1 VSARDEPIA
10 IDLHWMGRSNCI
22 AAWRVGE
29 VLVDCGPST
38 TVTRLLA
45 ELGDWRPRALLL
57 THVHFDHAGAAGAL
71 TRRWPDLEIWVHRRG
86 ARHLAA
92 PERLEA
98 SARRVFGP
106 EFDKRFGTLE
116 PVPSMNLHA
125 LDGGELWRGFQ
136 VLDTPGHASHHL
148 TFIDRSGWAFVGDVS
163 GVRLGP
169 GAPVLLPTPPP
180 DVDLTA
186 WSASIEAV
194 AAWHPTVLALPHFG
208 SVTEPEP
215 HLEATREQLARHRE
229 VAADSADEVTYTRT
243 IRDDLTNAGVGS
255 LAEDYEMV
263 VPLDQNFLGLQRSLR
278 KEEARRDR

>member
-1 VSARDEPIA
+1 VGASDEPIA

-57 THVHFDHAGAAGAL
+57 THVHFDHAGAAGTLA
-71 TRRWPDLEIWVHRRG
+71 RRWPDLEIWVHRRG

-106 EFDKRFGTLE
+106 EFDKRFGILE

-125 LDGGELWRGFQ
+125 LDGGELTRGFQ

-163 GVRLGP
+163 GVRL
-169 GAPVLLPTPPP
+169 
-180 DVDLTA
+180 
-186 WSASIEAV
+186 
-194 AAWHPTVLALPHFG
+194 
-208 SVTEPEP
+208 
-215 HLEATREQLARHRE
+215 EATREQLARHRE
-229 VAADSADEVTYTRT
+229 VAADSPDEVTYTRT
-243 IRDDLTNAGVGS
+243 IRDDLTKAGVGS

-263 VPLDQNFLGLQRSLR
+263 APLDQNFLGLQRSLR